1 MTKVAMSEKKRY
13 ITITLVYV
21 FHYVCVFS
29 FLS

>member
-1 MTKVAMSEKKRY
+1 MTKIVMSEKIRY
-13 ITITLVYV
+13 ITITLVCV